1 MKGPTFLILCGDGIN
16 CERETAMA
24 FELAQAHVRMAH
36 VNELIANPHLLD
48 QVQGLALPGGFSFG
62 DELGSGQ
69 LLSLKIKHG
78 LKEIFEEFVARA
90 HPVIGICNGFQVLAK
105 LGLLPNYQA
114 NRTVALAPNI
124 EGKFINR
131 WVDLKV
137 HPTNTCHWA
146 SLLPSNFALPI
157 RHGEGRVVLD
167 PLNKPKIFQNLLAHN
182 QVVLTYGQNPNGSD
196 YDIAGI
202 CDPTGTVLGLMP
214 HPEAAVFGATNY
226 LPSKNPQD
234 WGAGYYFFKSIVQY
248 LQQK

>member
-1 MKGPTFLILCGDGIN
+1 MTGPTFLVLCGDGIN

-24 FELAQAHVRMAH
+24 FELAKAHTRLTH
-36 VNELIANPHLLD
+36 INELIQNPKLLH

-105 LGLLPNYQA
+105 LGLLPNYAA
-114 NRTVALAPNI
+114 NRTVALAPNLG
-124 EGKFINR
+124 GKFINR
-131 WVDLKV
+131 WVELKV
-137 HPTNTCHWA
+137 RPANCCHWT
-146 SLLPSNFALPI
+146 SLVPTSFALPM
-157 RHGEGRVVLD
+157 RHGEGRVILD
-167 PLNKPKIFQNLLAHN
+167 PLNKPKIYQDLVAHN
-182 QVVLTYGQNPNGSD
+182 QIVLTYGQNPNGSD

-214 HPEAAVFGATNY
+214 HPEAALFNATNY
-226 LPSKNPQD
+226 LTTGHPQA
-234 WGAGYYFFKSIVQY
+234 WGPGFYFFQSIVKY